1 MRKLFTALRV
11 KSLLFLLLFSTMSS
25 SLWAQSVTSFGVQ
38 YGTGSDAYW
47 IYYSVIQDPNY
58 TNAVEVYNGGGYN
71 KYSGAIEVPETVTH
85 SDVTYTVRGVA
96 AEAFY
101 DTRTDGAVTSVS
113 LPATVRYIGNRAFYH
128 CNNMTTVNIPSAVTS
143 IGDQAFFD
151 CRKLM
156 NSDGVLTIPNAVTT
170 IGDYAFQACYAL
182 KNVTIGT
189 GVTSIGVGAF
199 MDCTGLEII
208 NYNPANC
215 TSHGSNVWSGC
226 THTPCTLNIGNT
238 VQSLPNSAFSGYSAL
253 TTLNFVAT
261 SQLTTISESAFN
273 GCTHIGAINIPN
285 SVTSIEQSAFRN
297 CSAATSLS
305 LGSGVVTIG
314 KAAFAYCVGLTSLDI
329 PANVKTLE
337 SNDGGATGVFASTGL
352 TSLVIPNTLE
362 YLGREAFA
370 NCSNLETVTIGTGVT
385 YIGSLVFAGCSNLS
399 VVNYNV
405 TEIPGVADMP
415 TNQYWIWNGCSS
427 DCTVNIG
434 DNVKGLPNDIF
445 HGFTHL
451 KTINFGSHANF
462 SIGTHAFD
470 GCTGLTTLT
479 IPDNVITLNDYA
491 FKGCTGLTTVNIGS
505 GVTTIGHTAFGGCTF
520 VTMLDLGTSVQTI
533 GQNAFEGC
541 TGLTSLTIPASVT
554 SIEAASWGAD
564 NGAFKNCTGL
574 TEIWFMGA
582 TAPSLTN
589 NGVFGGVPNDI
600 PVYVPKGYPTTG
612 SWSYFNNYVS
622 YLRFVGGNNT
632 NNWNATSNWAG
643 ATNYTVDA
651 PPASDEVVV
660 IDGAND
666 PLLTDEAV
674 AQPLMIK
681 LNEGRRIIIRDAQLV
696 YDEAILVTAQ
706 KEIAAASNWTTESNG
721 WYFIASPINATL
733 RPNEPSQVSGMIT
746 EDDGNVHTF
755 DLYSYDGNAVTYE
768 GNPIPWQNYR
778 SHSTD
783 FFIDNG
789 KGYLYANAGDPMIEF
804 YGETKAYNTLSNS
817 VTLAYGGWNLIG
829 NPYTFNVTVNHSYA
843 ELEHASAVTN
853 KNSGSVIKPC
863 QGIAVYGEADQ
874 TVVFTK
880 AEQQAQASNN
890 LNVVLTNATT
900 RDAKRLDNVI
910 VSFDED
916 EAMPKFNFMEQDAK
930 IYIPQDGKEYAIVH
944 GGNQGVMP
952 LNFEANENGEYTL
965 TVSETFHS
973 QLSTLHLIDNLTGAD
988 IDLMATP
995 SYQFTARK
1003 TDFASRFKLV
1013 FRTNSVDDID
1023 DSDDTFAYY
1032 SDGQIYL
1039 VGDEDTLNATMQ
1051 VIDITG
1057 RIVVRSVGSNVVST
1071 NGLVPGVYTIQM
1083 VQNNQVRNQK
1093 IIIK

>member
-1 MRKLFTALRV
+1 MRKLFTISRV
-11 KSLLFLLLFSTMSS
+11 KSLLLLLLFSTMSS

-38 YGTGSDAYW
+38 NGTGNDAYW

-85 SDVTYTVRGVA
+85 SDVTYTVCGVA

-101 DTRTDGAVTSVS
+101 DTRTDAAVTSVS
-113 LPATVRYIGNRAFYH
+113 LPATVSYIGDRAFYQ
-128 CNNMTTVNIPSAVTS
+128 CKNMTTVNIPSAVTS
-143 IGDQAFFD
+143 IGSQAFFD

-156 NSDGVLTIPNAVTT
+156 ISEDGVLNIPNAVTT
-170 IGDYAFQACYAL
+170 IGSYAFQACHAL

-189 GVTSIGVGAF
+189 GVTAIGEGAF
-199 MDCTGLEII
+199 MGCTGLETI
-208 NYNPANC
+208 NYNAANC
-215 TSHGSNVWSGC
+215 TSHGSLVWFGC

-261 SQLTTISESAFN
+261 SQLTTISEYAFD

-285 SVTSIEQSAFRN
+285 SVTSIGHSAFRN

-314 KAAFAYCVGLTSLDI
+314 KAAFAYCIGLTSLDI

-337 SNDGGATGVFASTGL
+337 SNDGGATGAFAYTGL

-362 YLGREAFA
+362 SLGREAFA
-370 NCSNLETVTIGTGVT
+370 NCPNLETVTIGTGVT

-405 TEIPGVADMP
+405 TEIPSVADLP
-415 TNQYWIWNGCSS
+415 TSSYWIWNGCSS

-434 DNVKGLPNDIF
+434 DNVKGLPHDIF

-479 IPDNVITLNDYA
+479 IPNNVITLDDYA
-491 FKGCTGLTTVNIGS
+491 FNGCTGLTTVNIGS
-505 GVTTIGHTAFGGCTF
+505 GVTTIGSSAFSYCSELTS
-520 VTMLDLGTSVQTI
+520 LDLSSVETI
-533 GQNAFEGC
+533 GSNAFSHC
-541 TGLTSLTIPASVT
+541 IALRLLTIPASV
-554 SIEAASWGAD
+554 SEIQESGGA
-564 NGAFKNCTGL
+564 NGAFSFCSNL
-574 TEIWFMGA
+574 EEIWFMGA
-582 TAPSLTN
+582 TRPTIASHTFDN
-589 NGVFGGVPNDI
+589 VPTTALA
-600 PVYVPKGYPTTG
+600 YVPKGYANIASFTNVP
-612 SWSYFNNYVS
+612 
-622 YLRFVGGNNT
+622 YLRFVGGT
-632 NNWNATSNWAG
+632 NNNFWNNAANWAG
-643 ATNYTVDA
+643 ATGYNVEAA
-651 PPASDEVVV
+651 PANNEVVV
-660 IDGAND
+660 IDGEND
-666 PLLTDEAV
+666 PFIPDDTRVKPGKIILG
-674 AQPLMIK
+674 
-681 LNEGRRIIIRDAQLV
+681 NGRKIILGDRSELV
-696 YDEAILVTAQ
+696 YGEPVQVTVI
-706 KEIAAASNWTTESNG
+706 KNIDAAENWTTASEG
-721 WYFIASPINATL
+721 WYFIASPINSILSPTDV
-733 RPNEPSQVSGMIT
+733 QGMIT
-746 EDDGNVHTF
+746 ADDDIYGHSF
-755 DLYSYDGNAVTYE
+755 DLYKYVGNAVTYE
-768 GNPIPWQNYR
+768 GAPIPWQNYR
-778 SHSTD
+778 AHSTD
-783 FFIDNG
+783 FHIENG
-789 KGYLYANAGDPMIEF
+789 AGYLYANLSDRELKFSGV
-804 YGETKAYNTLSNS
+804 TKAYNTSNNF
-817 VTLAYGGWNLIG
+817 VELQYDGWNLIG
-829 NPYTFNVTVNHSYA
+829 NPFTFNVSADRAFVTLNHEA
-843 ELEHASAVTN
+843 AVEYQDYQYYL
-853 KNSGSVIKPC
+853 IKPC
-863 QGIAVYGEADQ
+863 EGIAVYGNQGDKVYFGGELPSSQ
-874 TVVFTK
+874 SQNNSLNMVLTK
-880 AEQQAQASNN
+880 ANM
-890 LNVVLTNATT
+890 
-900 RDAKRLDNVI
+900 RDAKQLDNVI

-965 TVSETFHS
+965 TVSETFNS

-988 IDLMATP
+988 IDLLATP

-1013 FRTNSVDDID
+1013 FRTNGVDDIN

-1032 SDGQIYL
+1032 SDGQVYL

-1057 RIVVRSVGSNVVST
+1057 RIVVRSVGANVIST